1 MANGSEG
8 ALDRV
13 CGSDVLSVLGR
24 EVVEGQEDI
33 TVFCQPSNGLV
44 EFHAVGGHEIIK
56 SCVSIHACLCVPNVV
71 QMALCF
77 GLNRF
82 WHRVQHIA
90 GLVEPTALFF
100 RGAINLA
107 QCNPKPRAPRTFS
120 PDVDNGFAV
129 RDTKIHLCNE
139 TKYRFY
145 CSDNTIRYPIDIS
158 VFFFHHRLTAVFFYT
173 PIGHSGIAK
182 DSPIHACEN

>member
-8 ALDRV
+8 ALDHV
-13 CGSDVLSVLGR
+13 CGSDVLSVHSQ

-44 EFHAVGGHEIIK
+44 KFHAVGGHETIK

-90 GLVEPTALFF
+90 GFVEPTALFF

-107 QCNPKPRAPRTFS
+107 QCNPKP
-120 PDVDNGFAV
+120 
-129 RDTKIHLCNE
+129 
-139 TKYRFY
+139 
-145 CSDNTIRYPIDIS
+145 
-158 VFFFHHRLTAVFFYT
+158 
-173 PIGHSGIAK
+173 
-182 DSPIHACEN
+182 

>member
-44 EFHAVGGHEIIK
+44 VFHAVG
-56 SCVSIHACLCVPNVV
+56 SRVSIHARLCLPNVV

-90 GLVEPTALFF
+90 GFVEPTALFL

-107 QCNPKPRAPRTFS
+107 QCIPM
-120 PDVDNGFAV
+120 
-129 RDTKIHLCNE
+129 E
-139 TKYRFY
+139 
-145 CSDNTIRYPIDIS
+145 
-158 VFFFHHRLTAVFFYT
+158 
-173 PIGHSGIAK
+173 
-182 DSPIHACEN
+182 

>member
-8 ALDRV
+8 ALDHV
-13 CGSDVLSVLGR
+13 CGSDVLSVHSQ

-44 EFHAVGGHEIIK
+44 KFHAVGGHEIIK

-90 GLVEPTALFF
+90 GFV
-100 RGAINLA
+100 
-107 QCNPKPRAPRTFS
+107 
-120 PDVDNGFAV
+120 
-129 RDTKIHLCNE
+129 
-139 TKYRFY
+139 
-145 CSDNTIRYPIDIS
+145 
-158 VFFFHHRLTAVFFYT
+158 
-173 PIGHSGIAK
+173 
-182 DSPIHACEN
+182 

>member
-13 CGSDVLSVLGR
+13 CGSDVLSVLSR
-24 EVVEGQEDI
+24 TVEGGQEDI

-44 EFHAVGGHEIIK
+44 VFHAVGGHEVIK
-56 SCVSIHACLCVPNVV
+56 SRVSIHARLCLPTVL

-90 GLVEPTALFF
+90 SFVEPTAPSFV
-100 RGAINLA
+100 
-107 QCNPKPRAPRTFS
+107 AP
-120 PDVDNGFAV
+120 
-129 RDTKIHLCNE
+129 
-139 TKYRFY
+139 
-145 CSDNTIRYPIDIS
+145 
-158 VFFFHHRLTAVFFYT
+158 
-173 PIGHSGIAK
+173 
-182 DSPIHACEN
+182 

>member
-13 CGSDVLSVLGR
+13 CGSDVISVLSR

-44 EFHAVGGHEIIK
+44 VFHAVG
-56 SCVSIHACLCVPNVV
+56 SRVSIHARLCLPNVV

-90 GLVEPTALFF
+90 SFVEPTAPSFV
-100 RGAINLA
+100 
-107 QCNPKPRAPRTFS
+107 AP
-120 PDVDNGFAV
+120 
-129 RDTKIHLCNE
+129 
-139 TKYRFY
+139 
-145 CSDNTIRYPIDIS
+145 
-158 VFFFHHRLTAVFFYT
+158 
-173 PIGHSGIAK
+173 
-182 DSPIHACEN
+182 